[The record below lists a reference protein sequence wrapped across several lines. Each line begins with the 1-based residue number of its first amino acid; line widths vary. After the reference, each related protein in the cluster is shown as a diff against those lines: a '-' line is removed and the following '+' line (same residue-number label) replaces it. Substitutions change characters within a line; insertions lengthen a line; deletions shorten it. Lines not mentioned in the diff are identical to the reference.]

1 MLNQNQPEPD
11 GGPVV
16 PILKQQLDQ
25 AKTLLMEK
33 DRKIQVQIEIK
44 SLKKFFALCMNLL
57 VGYSSVLFHFGFGF
71 L

>member
-1 MLNQNQPEPD
+1 MLNQTQPEPGE

-33 DRKIQVQIEIK
+33 DRKLQVGDVII
-44 SLKKFFALCMNLL
+44 
-57 VGYSSVLFHFGFGF
+57 
-71 L
+71 

>member
-1 MLNQNQPEPD
+1 MQTKLSQSEAERKMLMQQLEAVMLNQNQPEPD

-33 DRKIQVQIEIK
+33 DRKLQVQ
-44 SLKKFFALCMNLL
+44 FA
-57 VGYSSVLFHFGFGF
+57 SFQI
-71 L
+71 

>member
-1 MLNQNQPEPD
+1 MLTQQLEAVMLNQNQPEPD

-33 DRKIQVQIEIK
+33 DRKLQV
-44 SLKKFFALCMNLL
+44 
-57 VGYSSVLFHFGFGF
+57 G
-71 L
+71 

>member
-1 MLNQNQPEPD
+1 MQTKLSQSEAERKMLTQQLEAVMLNQNQPEPD

-33 DRKIQVQIEIK
+33 DRKLQVQ
-44 SLKKFFALCMNLL
+44 FA
-57 VGYSSVLFHFGFGF
+57 SFQI
-71 L
+71 